1 MARIGSTCKKI
12 VEDKLSK
19 NKIAPEE
26 RSIYTEQMNV
36 VVQMNH
42 LMGYPYIRKLVKSGE
57 LNLMGWYYDI
67 EEGEIY
73 NYDKESKTFLRVE

>member
-1 MARIGSTCKKI
+1 M

-19 NKIAPEE
+19 NKISLDE

-36 VVQMNH
+36 VVQISH
-42 LMGYPYIRKLVKSGE
+42 LMRYPYIKKLVKSGE
-57 LNLMGWYYDI
+57 LNIMGWYYNI
-67 EEGEIY
+67 EEGQIY